1 MAVYP
6 WGDRYEWYK
15 TDFDEFPEVKRW
27 YQTIGE
33 RPGVVR
39 AYDEAKTINAG
50 SVTSD
55 ESRKVLFG
63 QTDVTIDQA
72 YAVPKG
78 SE

>member
-1 MAVYP
+1 M
-6 WGDRYEWYK
+6 
-15 TDFDEFPEVKRW
+15 KRW
-27 YQTIGE
+27 HQTIGE
-33 RPGVVR
+33 RPGVVL

-63 QTDVTIDQA
+63 QTDVTIQQA
-72 YAVPKG
+72 YAAPKG